1 MSASIELCKDDAGK
15 SSLTPDKK
23 FKIFNEQSWSEQ
35 FIGIWLRHEIQDA
48 ALLSE
53 AEN

>member
-1 MSASIELCKDDAGK
+1 MMLASHLWP
-15 SSLTPDKK
+15 LTKK

-35 FIGIWLRHEIQDA
+35 LIGIWLRHEIQDA